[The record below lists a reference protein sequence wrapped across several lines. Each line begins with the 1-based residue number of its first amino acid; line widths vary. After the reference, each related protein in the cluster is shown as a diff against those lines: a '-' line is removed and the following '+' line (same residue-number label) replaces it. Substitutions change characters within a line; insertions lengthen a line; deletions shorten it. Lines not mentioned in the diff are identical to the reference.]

1 MKQANNWEPEL
12 HEELEGI
19 LIEKLDNMGIYH
31 NKLYK
36 IQKGNEIINVWGKK
50 QLDSI
55 MEAARIGDRIILR
68 YVGVKPVNEYEMKLY
83 ELEIL
88 NE

>member
-1 MKQANNWEPEL
+1 MKQTNNWEPEL

-55 MEAARIGDRIILR
+55 METARIGDKIILR

>member
-12 HEELEGI
+12 HEEIEGI

-68 YVGVKPVNEYEMKLY
+68 YVGVKQVNEYEMKLY

>member
-68 YVGVKPVNEYEMKLY
+68 YVGVKPVNEYERKLY